1 MINAL
6 SGYLGQ
12 LSNVWPLLEFILF
25 LAICEISSCPYE
37 TSTPAFLQHILP
49 WSVTSLNQSIVIIIM
64 VLHISFYLYRVSK
77 NVDLFFKLQFFL
89 YKVQKSFDFLCGYCK
104 VIFFSFD
111 DVSPPDGNSR
121 GSDLMMTT

>member
-77 NVDLFFKLQFFL
+77 NVDLFSNCS
-89 YKVQKSFDFLCGYCK
+89 SFCIKCRNLL
-104 VIFFSFD
+104 IFC
-111 DVSPPDGNSR
+111 VAIAK
-121 GSDLMMTT
+121 